1 MEGGGENEE
10 KVKGAW
16 NPEEDAALVK
26 LVELHG
32 AKNWTAISAGI
43 PGRSGKSCRLRW
55 CNQLS
60 PTVQHRP
67 FTPAED
73 AAIIAAHARYGNKWA
88 TIARMLQGRTDNAV
102 KNHWNSTLRRRKSQG
117 DADDREGEAKR
128 VCRREED
135 HEKLVTSLSLRMP
148 GDDKE
153 EGGEGKEEEGTG
165 GLREIMR
172 GMIEEEVRRYMSRLG
187 FGDRG
192 SSESLK
198 AESTA
203 NS

>member
-1 MEGGGENEE
+1 MEGRGESEE
-10 KVKGAW
+10 KIKGAW

-73 AAIIAAHARYGNKWA
+73 AAIIAAHAQYGNKWA
-88 TIARMLQGRTDNAV
+88 TIARLLQGRTDNSV

-117 DADDREGEAKR
+117 NVDEGEAKR

-135 HEKLVTSLSLRMP
+135 EKLVTSLSLRMP
-148 GDDKE
+148 GDKE
-153 EGGEGKEEEGTG
+153 EGEGKKEEGG
-165 GLREIMR
+165 GLREIIR
-172 GMIEEEVRRYMSRLG
+172 GMIEEEVRRYMSSLG
-187 FGDRG
+187 FGERG
-192 SSESLK
+192 SFDSLK
-198 AESTA
+198 AESTS